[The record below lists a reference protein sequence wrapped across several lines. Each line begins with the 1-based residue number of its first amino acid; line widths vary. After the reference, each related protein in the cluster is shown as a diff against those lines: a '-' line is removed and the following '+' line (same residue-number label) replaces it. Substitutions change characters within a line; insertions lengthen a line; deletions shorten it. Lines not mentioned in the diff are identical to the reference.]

1 MTTLKEHIDH
11 VKNSTL
17 YSNYNTGQAIDPSR
31 ARQDEKI
38 KYAKLSNKLDYNSS
52 NFTAEQTSPQSNYGR
67 LK

>member
-11 VKNSTL
+11 VNNSTL

-38 KYAKLSNKLDYNSS
+38 KYA
-52 NFTAEQTSPQSNYGR
+52 
-67 LK
+67 